1 LHIQFRQLRQR
12 FPRPS
17 NLAPEILSVIINHMN
32 DEQLLRYNRQIML
45 PQIDVEGQQK
55 LADAHVLIIGM
66 GGLGSPAAIYLT
78 AAGIGTLTLVDFD
91 KVELTNLQRQ
101 IVHRNSDIDKP
112 KVDSAKRNLLAI
124 NPDVQINTIDF
135 KPDQQTLDKLVK
147 LADVVI
153 DASDNYETRFA
164 VNATCVT
171 HRIPLVSAAAIRFEG
186 QISVFDKRHD
196 SNPCYN
202 CLYPKSGDENETCSE
217 NGILAPVVGIIG
229 SMQSLEAIK
238 VICGIGEPLVGRLLI
253 LDALSMS
260 WRSMKFKRDPS
271 CPACGR

>member
-1 LHIQFRQLRQR
+1 
-12 FPRPS
+12 
-17 NLAPEILSVIINHMN
+17 MN

-78 AAGIGTLTLVDFD
+78 AAGIGSLTLVDFD

-101 IVHRNSDIDKP
+101 IVHRNNDIDKL
-112 KVDSAKRNLLAI
+112 KVDSAKRNLMEI
-124 NPDVQINTIDF
+124 NPAVQINTIGTR
-135 KPDQQTLDKLVK
+135 PDQQMLGKLVQQ
-147 LADVVI
+147 ADVVI

-164 VNATCVT
+164 VNGACVE
-171 HRIPLVSAAAIRFEG
+171 HRIPLVSGAAIRFEG
-186 QISVFDKRHD
+186 QISVFDKRRDD
-196 SNPCYN
+196 SPCYN
-202 CLYPKSGDENETCSE
+202 CLYPKAGDEEETCSE

-229 SMQSLEAIK
+229 STQALEAIK
-238 VICGIGEPLVGRLLI
+238 IICGIGETLVGRLLI

-260 WRSMKFKRDPS
+260 WRSMKLKRDPA
-271 CPACGR
+271 CPVCGTNTG